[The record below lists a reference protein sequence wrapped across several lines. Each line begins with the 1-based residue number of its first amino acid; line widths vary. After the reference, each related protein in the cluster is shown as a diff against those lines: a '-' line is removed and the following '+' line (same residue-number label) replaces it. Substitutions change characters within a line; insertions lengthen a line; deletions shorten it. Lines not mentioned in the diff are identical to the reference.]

1 MLAKPS
7 CHSEHCQ
14 CWARLR
20 RCQCYVVQSLCTTEG
35 GWVGG
40 YAALVVLTSYLRSLN
55 ILSVTYTV
63 GADWTAQDAVEH
75 VRLTYDSS
83 WR

>member
-1 MLAKPS
+1 MLAQGQAAAS
-7 CHSEHCQ
+7 
-14 CWARLR
+14 
-20 RCQCYVVQSLCTTEG
+20 QCYVVQSLCTTEG